1 MKNVLLDMYIDGS
14 CAVAAAKKVAPL
26 IASKKTAN
34 NITKWNQVQEVL
46 STGQSTPNNPE
57 VVVPAKVAPPEKKT
71 TPVPAALPEEMEF
84 EFSDV
89 VKIACLLC
97 ARQFK
102 TLEQLKKHNKESDL
116 HKRNFKDPNLRE
128 VARGKVKAAQ
138 GNSAQA
144 SAPKYRD
151 RASERRIMH
160 NQPDVPLPEGVE
172 DKRKPRRAAEG
183 PTRPPTPPPPPVN
196 PGQDE
201 SNVGNKL
208 LRMMG
213 WKEGTGL
220 GVDGDGRVDPV
231 QTAIYA
237 TGVGLGASKGKE
249 VGKYQE
255 GYAGYVNMV
264 KDSARDRY
272 EG

>member
-1 MKNVLLDMYIDGS
+1 V
-14 CAVAAAKKVAPL
+14 
-26 IASKKTAN
+26 
-34 NITKWNQVQEVL
+34 
-46 STGQSTPNNPE
+46 
-57 VVVPAKVAPPEKKT
+57 
-71 TPVPAALPEEMEF
+71 EF
-84 EFSDV
+84 EFSDMT
-89 VKIACLLC
+89 KLACLLC
-97 ARQFK
+97 SRQFK
-102 TLEQLKKHNKESDL
+102 TIEQLKKHNKESDL
-116 HKRNFKDPNLRE
+116 HKVFGTHLLCMTGANTKQRNFKDANLRD

-138 GNSAQA
+138 AAAEANSSQA

-183 PTRPPTPPPPPVN
+183 PTRPPTPPPLVN

-231 QTAIYA
+231 
-237 TGVGLGASKGKE
+237 
-249 VGKYQE
+249 
-255 GYAGYVNMV
+255 
-264 KDSARDRY
+264 
-272 EG
+272 